1 MWRRRIDQDKVP
13 VSEIFNIV
21 VEETDVYMCT
31 SDMGPPVQSPVGGHN
46 LWNPCSLWTYAV
58 HGLISG
64 CLVMKSSYQPRTA
77 PNVQS
82 GL

>member
-31 SDMGPPVQSPVGGHN
+31 SDMGPSSPVPCRRAQSMEPMQSLDLCSPWAY
-46 LWNPCSLWTYAV
+46 LWVSCDEILIPAKDCS
-58 HGLISG
+58 
-64 CLVMKSSYQPRTA
+64 
-77 PNVQS
+77 
-82 GL
+82 